1 MSESELQ
8 RFKSASTILCVDDEP
23 SILSALQR
31 LLSREGYVVKVA
43 SSASEGIRLLESQPF
58 VLVISDLRMPE
69 TDGIEFLVQVRAKWP
84 ETLRILLTGQADM
97 VKTVSAINQGEV
109 YRFIAKPWDND
120 ELLLNIRNAIE
131 YQYLVHDRNRLFLLT
146 QEQNK
151 QLLLINEHLE
161 TMVLDRTSELR
172 KERNRVT
179 VANEKL
185 KVGFT
190 MAIKVFSSLIEL
202 SEGQCSGHAHRVA
215 ELSRRIAEHIKLD
228 RRYCQDLLIAALLH
242 DIGKIDLPEFLRLKR
257 VSEMNN
263 HELEKYRTHLL
274 KGSEVLMAV
283 EELRP
288 AGRLL
293 RAQHERYDGLG
304 YPEGLKADEIPL
316 AARILAVANDY
327 DGLLTGTN
335 EHDGSVQSSPLNY
348 IKNWQ
353 GKRYDPNVVNSLVAV
368 LDSDSL
374 GAMRSS
380 KLVLREIGLKPDML
394 EAGMVLSR
402 DLVSKDGSLM
412 LAEGYTLDE
421 ELILILRRSAAI
433 DDPDLLIY
441 VDGDKIS

>member
-1 MSESELQ
+1 MSESELKH
-8 RFKSASTILCVDDEP
+8 FKSTSTILCVDDEP
-23 SILSALQR
+23 NILSALQR

-69 TDGIEFLVQVRAKWP
+69 IDGIEFLVQVRARWP

-97 VKTVSAINQGEV
+97 AKTVSAINQGEV
-109 YRFIAKPWDND
+109 YRFIAKPWNND

-228 RRYCQDLLIAALLH
+228 RRYCQDLVIAALLH
-242 DIGKIDLPEFLRLKR
+242 DIGKIDLPESLRLKR
-257 VSEMNN
+257 GSEMNN
-263 HELEKYRTHLL
+263 QELEKYRTHLL

-327 DGLLTGTN
+327 DGLLTATN
-335 EHDGSVQSSPLNY
+335 EHDGNVQSSPLNY
-348 IKNWQ
+348 IQHWQ

-441 VDGDKIS
+441 VDGDKIN